1 VSYGSGIRTTP
12 FRFSDLRLS
21 RRKAATEFL
30 SAAVGLRIRAAG
42 DKPRGAFDFSLR
54 PGFGTDL
61 AFPTLP
67 KGGADGERLI
77 VTAR

>member
-21 RRKAATEFL
+21 RSEAATEFL
-30 SAAVGLRIRAAG
+30 SGAVGLHIRAAG

-61 AFPTLP
+61 AFPTSRKEVP
-67 KGGADGERLI
+67 MENA
-77 VTAR
+77 

>member
-1 VSYGSGIRTTP
+1 VSCGSGIRAKP
-12 FRFSDLRLS
+12 VRFNDLRSS
-21 RRKAATEFL
+21 RRKAATELL
-30 SAAVGLRIRAAG
+30 SAEVGLRIRAAA
-42 DKPRGAFDFSLR
+42 DKPRGAFNFSLR
-54 PGFGTDL
+54 TGLGTDL